1 MRKLSIPL
9 ALLALLAGCATTS
22 TGTAPTPKL
31 VLADSEW
38 RVTTIDGTPPV
49 GEASLAFRPDRLV
62 ASAGCNR
69 LGGTWSENAGKLVVG
84 PLMSTRMFCEGKME
98 QERALSD
105 LLGGEP
111 AVTLSGDRLSLR
123 TTAHAV
129 ELVRK

>member
-1 MRKLSIPL
+1 MRKPLIPL
-9 ALLALLAGCATTS
+9 ALFPLLAACATTAP
-22 TGTAPTPKL
+22 GTAPT
-31 VLADSEW
+31 LADTEW
-38 RVTTIDGTPPV
+38 RVTAIDGKPPV

-69 LGGTWSENAGKLVVG
+69 LGGTWREEAGELMVG
-84 PLMSTRMFCEGKME
+84 PLMATRMFCEGKME

-123 TTAHAV
+123 TTAHVA